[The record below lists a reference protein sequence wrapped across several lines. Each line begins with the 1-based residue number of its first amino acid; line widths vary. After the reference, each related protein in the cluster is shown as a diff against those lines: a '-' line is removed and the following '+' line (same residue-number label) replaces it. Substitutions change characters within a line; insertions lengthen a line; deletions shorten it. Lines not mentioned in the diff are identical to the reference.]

1 MQPLLAIRPS
11 RAGLSVFACYD
22 QLWHEIQALLAENE
36 ELARMVNL
44 IKEHQ
49 QLRHLLRS
57 HPSIQPLFTSTP
69 RDGPGDLTGG
79 TAGSSSRGP
88 RPCPLTPQGV
98 PPLAG
103 RGREVLGARGT
114 GLGAAGTESAVSVS
128 AAVPVN
134 MYANPFIGDN
144 FLQYSCPVE
153 LQGSF
158 TLPPERQQ
166 PPERPPDPRTPE
178 QRSPSVQNLQSPG
191 PTVTPMPVTPVPVTP
206 IPATPVPATPIPAT
220 PIPVTPIPVTPVPV
234 TPVPVTP
241 VAPVPPEPLS
251 PAQQQ
256 QPLDLRL
263 PDVRRKEPSR
273 KMPRAAERP
282 PATPQ
287 TPQGASHR
295 GTDRV
300 WGSEHAAPPQDPHR
314 PGSSVRVGSAGG
326 GSPSYPTYHTLQV
339 PSFPS
344 PWGNPTCGQPQA
356 PRSRGGGP
364 GVRGSRAPPADARHS
379 ERLVGEIAFQLDRRI
394 LANIFPD
401 RPRLYGFTVT
411 NIPEKIMGSI
421 FGSTPGAFDEQHC
434 AAMARRYFTLMTRL
448 RALGYNP
455 EVHPALAESLVNT
468 FGILRELPEGDGSDA
483 RAAPSPSH
491 LRRVVSETVSPALRA
506 DALVLLECL
515 QELAREDGKPLF
527 LS

>member
-1 MQPLLAIRPS
+1 M
-11 RAGLSVFACYD
+11 
-22 QLWHEIQALLAENE
+22 
-36 ELARMVNL
+36 
-44 IKEHQ
+44 
-49 QLRHLLRS
+49 
-57 HPSIQPLFTSTP
+57 
-69 RDGPGDLTGG
+69 
-79 TAGSSSRGP
+79 
-88 RPCPLTPQGV
+88 
-98 PPLAG
+98 
-103 RGREVLGARGT
+103 LGARGT

-158 TLPPERQQ
+158 ALPPERQQ
-166 PPERPPDPRTPE
+166 PPEQPPDPRTPE

-241 VAPVPPEPLS
+241 VAPVPLEPLS

-300 WGSEHAAPPQDPHR
+300 WGSEHAAPP
-314 PGSSVRVGSAGG
+314 PGSPPPWPLPAPVLPVLNWPSCAGG
-326 GSPSYPTYHTLQV
+326 ISGWGLPLLPNVSHPTSPL
-339 PSFPS
+339 
-344 PWGNPTCGQPQA
+344 
-356 PRSRGGGP
+356 
-364 GVRGSRAPPADARHS
+364 
-379 ERLVGEIAFQLDRRI
+379 
-394 LANIFPD
+394 
-401 RPRLYGFTVT
+401 
-411 NIPEKIMGSI
+411 IPLSMGKS
-421 FGSTPGAFDEQHC
+421 H
-434 AAMARRYFTLMTRL
+434 LW
-448 RALGYNP
+448 
-455 EVHPALAESLVNT
+455 
-468 FGILRELPEGDGSDA
+468 
-483 RAAPSPSH
+483 AAPSPQEQGRGSWGEG
-491 LRRVVSETVSPALRA
+491 LWGQESRGRR
-506 DALVLLECL
+506 
-515 QELAREDGKPLF
+515 
-527 LS
+527 

>member
-1 MQPLLAIRPS
+1 MQPLLATRPS

-22 QLWHEIQALLAENE
+22 QLRHEIQALLAENE
-36 ELARMVNL
+36 ELARVVNL
-44 IKEHQ
+44 IREHQ
-49 QLRHLLRS
+49 QLRHVLRG
-57 HPSIQPLFTSTP
+57 HPSIQPLLTSTP
-69 RDGPGDLTGG
+69 RDGPTDLPGG
-79 TAGSSSRGP
+79 TAGQGRPAP
-88 RPCPLTPQGV
+88 RR
-98 PPLAG
+98 AG
-103 RGREVLGARGT
+103 CWGGGT
-114 GLGAAGTESAVSVS
+114 GPHGTTPEPSLSGTEIGPAFFPVATRNKS
-128 AAVPVN
+128 VPVN
-134 MYANPFIGDN
+134 MYANPFLGDP

-158 TLPPERQQ
+158 TLSPERQQ
-166 PPERPPDPRTPE
+166 PPEQPPDPRTSE
-178 QRSPSVQNLQSPG
+178 QRSPSAQNLQSPG
-191 PTVTPMPVTPVPVTP
+191 PTVTPMPTTPMPVTPMPVTPVPVTP
-206 IPATPVPATPIPAT
+206 IPATPVPVTPIPAIPVPATPIPATPVPPTPIPVT
-220 PIPVTPIPVTPVPV
+220 PIPVTPIPVTPV
-234 TPVPVTP
+234 
-241 VAPVPPEPLS
+241 APMPPEPLS
-251 PAQQQ
+251 PEQQQ

-263 PDVRRKEPSR
+263 PDVRRKDPSR

-295 GTDRV
+295 
-300 WGSEHAAPPQDPHR
+300 
-314 PGSSVRVGSAGG
+314 
-326 GSPSYPTYHTLQV
+326 
-339 PSFPS
+339 
-344 PWGNPTCGQPQA
+344 
-356 PRSRGGGP
+356 
-364 GVRGSRAPPADARHS
+364 DARHA

-411 NIPEKIMGSI
+411 NIPEKIMGPFSAA
-421 FGSTPGAFDEQHC
+421 PGAFDEQQC
-434 AAMARRYFTLMTRL
+434 AAMARRYLTLMTRL

-483 RAAPSPSH
+483 RAAPSPGH
-491 LRRVVSETVSPALRA
+491 LRRVVSETVPPALRA

>member
-1 MQPLLAIRPS
+1 MPGGSSPPAPAASGGPGQGAVQPLLAIRPS

-22 QLWHEIQALLAENE
+22 QLRHEIQALLAENE
-36 ELARMVNL
+36 ELARVVNL

-49 QLRHLLRS
+49 QLRHILRG
-57 HPSIQPLFTSTP
+57 HPSIQPLLTSTP

-79 TAGSSSRGP
+79 TAASVARDRESAQNQSV
-88 RPCPLTPQGV
+88 PLSPIWFNLQPQGIM
-98 PPLAG
+98 PEPS
-103 RGREVLGARGT
+103 LG
-114 GLGAAGTESAVSVS
+114 GTEIGTAFFPV
-128 AAVPVN
+128 ATRNKTVPVN

-153 LQGSF
+153 LQGSLA
-158 TLPPERQQ
+158 LPPERQQ
-166 PPERPPDPRTPE
+166 PPEQPPDPGTPE
-178 QRSPSVQNLQSPG
+178 QRSPSAQSLQSPG
-191 PTVTPMPVTPVPVTP
+191 PPVTPMPMPPMPMTPVPVTP
-206 IPATPVPATPIPAT
+206 IPATPVPVTPIPATPVPPTAIPATPIPAT
-220 PIPVTPIPVTPVPV
+220 PIPVTPIPVTPI
-234 TPVPVTP
+234 PVTP
-241 VAPVPPEPLS
+241 VAPVPPEPL
-251 PAQQQ
+251 PPEQQQ

-263 PDVRRKEPSR
+263 PDVRRKDPSR

-287 TPQGASHR
+287 TLQGASHR
-295 GTDRV
+295 
-300 WGSEHAAPPQDPHR
+300 
-314 PGSSVRVGSAGG
+314 
-326 GSPSYPTYHTLQV
+326 
-339 PSFPS
+339 
-344 PWGNPTCGQPQA
+344 
-356 PRSRGGGP
+356 
-364 GVRGSRAPPADARHS
+364 DARHS

-421 FGSTPGAFDEQHC
+421 FSGTPGAFDEQHC

-483 RAAPSPSH
+483 RAAPSPGQ
-491 LRRVVSETVSPALRA
+491 LRRAVSETVSPALRA

>member
-44 IKEHQ
+44 IKEH
-49 QLRHLLRS
+49 H
-57 HPSIQPLFTSTP
+57 IQPLFTSTP
-69 RDGPGDLTGG
+69 RDASAARDRES
-79 TAGSSSRGP
+79 AQSQS
-88 RPCPLTPQGV
+88 V
-98 PPLAG
+98 PPSPIWFNLQPQ
-103 RGREVLGARGT
+103 R
-114 GLGAAGTESAVSVS
+114 LGAAGTESAVSVS

-300 WGSEHAAPPQDPHR
+300 WGSEHAAPPQDPH
-314 PGSSVRVGSAGG
+314 P
-326 GSPSYPTYHTLQV
+326 
-339 PSFPS
+339 
-344 PWGNPTCGQPQA
+344 
-356 PRSRGGGP
+356 
-364 GVRGSRAPPADARHS
+364 RAPPADARHS